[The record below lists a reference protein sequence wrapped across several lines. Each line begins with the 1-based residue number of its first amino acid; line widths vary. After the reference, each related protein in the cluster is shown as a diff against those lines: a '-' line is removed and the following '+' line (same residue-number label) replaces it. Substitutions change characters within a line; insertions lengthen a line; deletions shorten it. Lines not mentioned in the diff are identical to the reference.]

1 MLILYQGLKPD
12 RYYWEF
18 VNTLRKVLLLMS
30 FSLLITYKPSY
41 RIMIGVIILLITFRI
56 QVYLNPY
63 KRNEYNDIE
72 IIALLTGSLT
82 ILSGLIFTSDED
94 QNTILNG
101 FTLIVVIIFN
111 ITFIFKWLYQLIL
124 CLSEQ
129 YKIFQF
135 LVLIIEVL
143 RCKRKLN
150 IGTFID
156 FLLLIRIYK

>member
-101 FTLIVVIIFN
+101 FTLIAVIVFN
-111 ITFIFKWLYQLIL
+111 VTFILKWLYLLIL

-129 YKIFQF
+129 YVIFQYVILF
-135 LVLIIEVL
+135 LEVL
-143 RCKRKLN
+143 RCQRKLN
-150 IGTFID
+150 LGT
-156 FLLLIRIYK
+156 LIYLFQLNF

>member
-111 ITFIFKWLYQLIL
+111 ITFILKWLYLLIL

-129 YKIFQF
+129 YVIFQYVILF
-135 LVLIIEVL
+135 LEVL
-143 RCKRKLN
+143 RCQRKLN
-150 IGTFID
+150 LGT
-156 FLLLIRIYK
+156 LIYLFQLKF

>member
-101 FTLIVVIIFN
+101 FTLIAVIVFN
-111 ITFIFKWLYQLIL
+111 ATFILKWLYLLIL

-129 YKIFQF
+129 YVIFQYVILF
-135 LVLIIEVL
+135 LEVL
-143 RCKRKLN
+143 RCQRKLN
-150 IGTFID
+150 LGT
-156 FLLLIRIYK
+156 LICLFQLKF